1 MFVVTPEEP
10 QGVII
15 LFDYSGSCLVIP
27 LSFHKRASLF
37 RPWFFGYPIEGAVMA
52 FEIFRALVY
61 DCNFTRG
68 CYCLIIPSFGLWI
81 VLPLYVPQRASL

>member
-37 RPWFFGYPIEGAVMA
+37 RPWFFEYPIEGAVMA
-52 FEIFRALVY
+52 FEISV
-61 DCNFTRG
+61 
-68 CYCLIIPSFGLWI
+68 LWFMI
-81 VLPLYVPQRASL
+81 VILPGGVIA